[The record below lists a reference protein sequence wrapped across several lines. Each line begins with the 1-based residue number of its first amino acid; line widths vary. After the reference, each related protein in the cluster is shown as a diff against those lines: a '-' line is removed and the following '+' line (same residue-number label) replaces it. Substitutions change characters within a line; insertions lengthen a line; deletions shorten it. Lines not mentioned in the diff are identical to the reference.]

1 MVPATDRQQEL
12 LCELMQQDEQMSL
25 RPCRRYIERF
35 NAKLREKAKKDEV
48 KRLKAFVETAFNQDP
63 RMVRR
68 RQAEKAAR

>member
-1 MVPATDRQQEL
+1 MDIAGWWQERKWVVTCL
-12 LCELMQQDEQMSL
+12 
-25 RPCRRYIERF
+25 CRRYIERF

-68 RQAEKAAR
+68 RQAEKAAK

>member
-1 MVPATDRQQEL
+1 MQRQQ
-12 LCELMQQDEQMSL
+12 QIIF
-25 RPCRRYIERF
+25 RHCRRYIERF